1 MSSIETESTRQPR
14 RLLAAG
20 ASVVCGIGA
29 ATGAV
34 GPTVGASIGVVA
46 AVDFVQTIVRLGSGT
61 CQNFSL
67 SATLKGTP

>member
-1 MSSIETESTRQPR
+1 MGLSSIETESTRQPR

-20 ASVVCGIGA
+20 VVFGIGTTA
-29 ATGAV
+29 AV
-34 GPTVGASIGVVA
+34 GPTVGTSIGVVA

>member
-1 MSSIETESTRQPR
+1 M
-14 RLLAAG
+14 AAG

-29 ATGAV
+29 ATVV
-34 GPTVGASIGVVA
+34 GPTVGASIGAVA
-46 AVDFVQTIVRLGSGT
+46 AVDFVQTIVRLRSGI